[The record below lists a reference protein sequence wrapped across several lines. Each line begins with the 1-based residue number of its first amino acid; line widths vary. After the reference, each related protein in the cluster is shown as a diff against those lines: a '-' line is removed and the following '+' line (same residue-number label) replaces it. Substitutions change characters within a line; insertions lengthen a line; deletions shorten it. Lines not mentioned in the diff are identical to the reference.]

1 MKVLLQ
7 FLIAAAL
14 ALWLVAVSLGAAGS
28 YFIKDMVEL
37 HGSQWAGAAVR
48 IKDASINRKE
58 KNFLLQDVCFTGT
71 AESQVLCIGSAVVQL
86 SPDFSIEWRRASFLP
101 NFLTVEYLD
110 IKDVSVFYDIESEGG
125 DLRKLRFN
133 LSEKSSVA
141 MKDRLNAKA
150 QGADEVLLLQLQALK
165 ISGIKVEARSRKNPG
180 RSKNFFIDDLVV
192 ADLSMQ
198 DNGIASAEILD
209 QVVSVIVDRV
219 QREAKK
225 QGLIESSSVSE
236 SGQSSRKRAATTA
249 DDGDSDS
256 EEESSASKTVRSIGA
271 DLKKTG
277 SDLWQGTKKLF
288 D

>member
-1 MKVLLQ
+1 MKVFLQ

-48 IKDASINRKE
+48 IKDVLIDRKE

-71 AESQVLCIGSAVVQL
+71 AESQALCIGSAVVQL
-86 SPDFSIEWRRASFLP
+86 PPDFSIEWRRASFLP
-101 NFLTVEYLD
+101 NFLTVESLD
-110 IKDVSVFYDIESEGG
+110 IKNISIFYDIDSEGG
-125 DLRKLRFN
+125 DLRKLKFN

-150 QGADEVLLLQLQALK
+150 READELLLLQVKALNV
-165 ISGIKVEARSRKNPG
+165 SGIKVEARSRKNPD
-180 RSKNFFIDDLVV
+180 RSKVFFINDLVV
-192 ADLSMQ
+192 ADLNMQ
-198 DNGIASAEILD
+198 ENGIASAEILD

-236 SGQSSRKRAATTA
+236 GGQSSRKRVAATA
-249 DDGDSDS
+249 DDRGADS
-256 EEESSASKTVRSIGA
+256 EEESGASKTVRSIGA